1 MDPRE
6 LVEITFR
13 LPLEALGR
21 LAPLLDTAGR
31 GTVQERTEGGE
42 GASFDMER
50 FETVRAGEPELP
62 EDRRTDP
69 GEPEVMGRRMETAE
83 PVLPE
88 ETARE
93 VRDVALGES
102 VRQEWE
108 VSLKR
113 LAQGTVETWKAAETA
128 EGEAAADP
136 RALSAL
142 WERDARRYDG
152 AFPLL

>member
-1 MDPRE
+1 M
-6 LVEITFR
+6 
-13 LPLEALGR
+13 
-21 LAPLLDTAGR
+21 
-31 GTVQERTEGGE
+31 
-42 GASFDMER
+42 
-50 FETVRAGEPELP
+50 
-62 EDRRTDP
+62 
-69 GEPEVMGRRMETAE
+69 MGRRMETAE

-102 VRQEWE
+102 VRQERE